1 MASKLERPVSSA
13 IKTRR
18 QLTISSQRTRSQRSF
33 GTTSYKL
40 LVFSYLQG
48 QHLSLAWWRRIKSL
62 ANGQRRK
69 GLDTLFAL
77 VSWQVWKERNARC
90 FRDASATIVELLQ
103 LIKMEADRWIEAG
116 AAGLAELARG

>member
-1 MASKLERPVSSA
+1 M
-13 IKTRR
+13 
-18 QLTISSQRTRSQRSF
+18 TISSQRTRSQRSF